1 MQANA
6 SEYDFSQRFRL
17 ARRTFHLT
25 ADDIRSLKRRIDD
38 LASAAGDDD
47 APPTHKPVSTFVALS
62 ALGWTSFVRSK
73 GLAAGDDTYLVFL
86 ADLRPR
92 LAPPVPDGYV
102 GNCVKACLASA
113 DAGDLLGPSGLL
125 AAARAVRAAVAEME
139 AAPLAGTERW
149 ISRVMG
155 LPFSRV
161 ANVVASPRFRV
172 YDAADFGF
180 GRPRRVELV
189 SMNHDGEMVLVGG
202 RSEGEVQVSVS
213 LDPTRMDEF
222 KKHVLAVD
230 H

>member
-38 LASAAGDDD
+38 QAAAAGD
-47 APPTHKPVSTFVALS
+47 ATSPTHKPVSTFVALS

-86 ADLRPR
+86 ADLRAR
-92 LAPPVPDGYV
+92 LSPPVPDGYV

-113 DAGDLLGPSGLL
+113 DAGALLRPRGLL

-149 ISRVMG
+149 IERVMG
-155 LPFSRV
+155 LPFSRL
-161 ANVVASPRFRV
+161 ANVAASPRFRV

-230 H
+230 D